1 MMRPFFLLPTRETLN
16 RRFHKPFLKKTPYLL
31 LCLLVVPLLGQ
42 TPPAETPPEAPPS
55 KITILSD
62 GLDVRTVLCS
72 IFSQAK
78 KSFIAEPGLSLAL
91 YLNLHEVP
99 FETALD
105 LICQNAGITYEIEDG
120 VYHFFRKAQ
129 SPRRTSSSSPTL
141 PVPQKTARP
150 LDPSVLERVF
160 TSKLSNVDLRT
171 AIKEISQKTDV
182 PIQVAPHVKNLKV
195 NATFL
200 ETSLRYALNSL
211 CQAGKLMYTF
221 TPEGTI
227 LISDPA
233 YAPATQAVATQRSQS
248 VAKMPQCDQCQA
260 ELGKGW
266 KYCPYCGN
274 YVKPLTD
281 GG

>member
-1 MMRPFFLLPTRETLN
+1 MRTSLYQKLFSLLIFIAWMP
-16 RRFHKPFLKKTPYLL
+16 
-31 LCLLVVPLLGQ
+31 LVGQ
-42 TPPAETPPEAPPS
+42 APVTESPQEASPI
-55 KITILSD
+55 KITVLSD
-62 GLDVRTVLCS
+62 GLDVRTVLCNV
-72 IFSQAK
+72 FSQAK
-78 KSFIAEPGLSLAL
+78 KSFIAEPGLSLTL

-99 FETALD
+99 FGTAVD
-105 LICQNAGITYEIEDG
+105 LICQNAGITYEIDNG
-120 VYHFFRKAQ
+120 VYHFFRKTQ
-129 SPRRTSSSSPTL
+129 SVRRNASTP
-141 PVPQKTARP
+141 PPQISQGLEAKP
-150 LDPSVLERVF
+150 LDPSVLERIF

-171 AIKEISQKTDV
+171 AIKEISRKTDV

-200 ETSLRYALNSL
+200 ETTLRYALNSL

-227 LISDPA
+227 LISDPTHPPTPQMA
-233 YAPATQAVATQRSQS
+233 STQTSRNL
-248 VAKMPQCDQCQA
+248 AKIARCDQCQA

-274 YVKPLTD
+274 YVKPLTQ